1 MQSSPKNATDDVLER
16 KNSANISL
24 DLKNFKIGDK
34 MIKLKSRPKT
44 SQNQYNQ
51 SDFNPIQTSLKKV
64 GRTDENIT
72 EISDQ
77 VEKI

>member
-44 SQNQYNQ
+44 SQNQYN
-51 SDFNPIQTSLKKV
+51 
-64 GRTDENIT
+64 
-72 EISDQ
+72 
-77 VEKI
+77 